1 MRHGVKTN
9 RLNRP
14 AGHRRALL
22 SNLSTSII
30 LQGLKPEQMDRKVRT
45 TVARAKAVRRVVE
58 RLVTFAKKGDLSA
71 RREAAR
77 LIHDH
82 AALQGLFDVLGPRYK
97 ERQGG
102 YTRVLRLGTERAGDA
117 AEMAIIELVED
128 EILPRKKAVKAKP
141 AAASKKVDITEPAAT
156 EVAPEPTAPVAE
168 A

>member
-1 MRHGVKTN
+1 MRHGVKRN

-14 AGHRRALL
+14 SGHRRALL
-22 SNLSTSII
+22 SNLATSII
-30 LQGLKPEQMDRKVRT
+30 LQGLKPDQMDRKIRT
-45 TVARAKAVRRVVE
+45 TVTRAKTVRGVVE

-97 ERQGG
+97 DRQGG
-102 YTRVLRLGTERAGDA
+102 YTRVLRLSTERAGDA

-128 EILPRKKAVKAKP
+128 EIQPRKKVAKAKP
-141 AAASKKVDITEPAAT
+141 AAASKKVDISEPAPA
-156 EVAPEPTAPVAE
+156 AE